1 MVRKA
6 VVISRSGHAT
16 GWDVKIAQDY
26 DGSLTAAT
34 GTEVSDVNCGELWWA
49 LTKVCLANA
58 CA

>member
-6 VVISRSGHAT
+6 VVISRPGHAT
-16 GWDVKIAQDY
+16 GWEEKIAQDY
-26 DGSLTAAT
+26 DGILTAST
-34 GTEVSDVNCGELWWA
+34 GTEISGVNCGELWWA